1 MLFCKT
7 FTDGV
12 RERKVE
18 AVTCWIFVEEEDLL
32 DVAGELRHDLVE
44 GGGQLLP
51 AAVPPVEQNCE
62 TRYLDNRHLYTS
74 DIYTSTILHVWY
86 RTIILDFAELRSR
99 WSPSPPFYS
108 GPRSPWLQLAPI
120 HQLSN
125 VPLHCCRLEADW
137 RLTRAT

>member
-51 AAVPPVEQNCE
+51 AAVPPVQQNCE
-62 TRYLDNRHLYTS
+62 TRYLNNRHLYTS

-86 RTIILDFAELRSR
+86 WTIILDFAELRSR

-108 GPRSPWLQLAPI
+108 GPAPLGYTVSAHSSPRGSVMFHSTA
-120 HQLSN
+120 
-125 VPLHCCRLEADW
+125 AGW
-137 RLTRAT
+137 RPTGG